1 MRWRG
6 GILSLPELETE
17 VVECSEEG
25 SDKTNSPQPEV
36 EAAFLAAEVLVLLD
50 LILQTY
56 TKRKG
61 EILPISSAVGLARTR
76 ESEVKIDVGMLE
88 KV

>member
-25 SDKTNSPQPEV
+25 SDKTTSPQPEV
-36 EAAFLAAEVLVLLD
+36 EAAFF
-50 LILQTY
+50 
-56 TKRKG
+56 G
-61 EILPISSAVGLARTR
+61 G
-76 ESEVKIDVGMLE
+76 
-88 KV
+88 